1 MECLTKQL
9 GIVIPRTELAQTKY
23 PSGITFPFADAPRS
37 SPPFHRRPTQGA
49 HLASSSRRPGKHKP
63 KPNSK
68 SPKSALRSKPKRIS
82 QVDDPDS
89 DHVDHDDHDEQ
100 DDDKNSDGD
109 PRVDFAALAVSYHTI
124 DIRHTEDSDESSS
137 DSSTHRRVTRRK

>member
-1 MECLTKQL
+1 M
-9 GIVIPRTELAQTKY
+9 
-23 PSGITFPFADAPRS
+23 
-37 SPPFHRRPTQGA
+37 
-49 HLASSSRRPGKHKP
+49 ASSSRRPGKPKHKP
-63 KPNSK
+63 
-68 SPKSALRSKPKRIS
+68 AIRSKPKHIN

-89 DHVDHDDHDEQ
+89 DHVEHDDHDEQ

-124 DIRHTEDSDESSS
+124 DIRHNADQDSEESSS